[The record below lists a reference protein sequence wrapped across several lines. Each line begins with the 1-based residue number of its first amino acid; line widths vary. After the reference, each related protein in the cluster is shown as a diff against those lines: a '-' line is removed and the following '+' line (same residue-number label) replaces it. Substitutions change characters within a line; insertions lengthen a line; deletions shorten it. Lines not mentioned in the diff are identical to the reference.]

1 MTTTDPAVQFWLRY
15 VEAEGGLHEDAGDQ
29 VLAMLPEELRTALD
43 LPEEVAVTAD
53 PEVAREDGAL
63 LLLPGHPV
71 LDQAAAS
78 VLEQGDGGSAWLPWP
93 EAVLPAPAALLE
105 RARERFDV
113 DHGRIDAGG
122 HPARVYLPVLRVGA
136 LVSYTA
142 GLGGRFQE
150 REEVWVDARSGL
162 ALGGSLVR
170 TVAQAPLLEVPDA
183 SHRVLVPDLVK
194 ALAGAHASIED
205 RALARREALATQAQA
220 ALREELARTDA
231 YYEAALASI
240 AKRRAQATPDRR
252 RLLDAQAEATG
263 VERARRR
270 AEIEEKFRPSH
281 EVRPYRL
288 HLLLV
293 PALELPVQV
302 RRGAAAYP
310 FALTWVLPRAGFA
323 DVCCPHCGA
332 ADRLVAGRDRLGCRA
347 CLGRPAAAAPPPP
360 APVSAPVS
368 APDPGAAP
376 PPSPAPEPPAPRPP
390 AGAAPS
396 KPPRRPAPAAAR
408 PTRKPGR
415 SPAAARAPA
424 AGLDRERFRRA
435 AGKLPAAFWE
445 TVAGGERW
453 PRKQVAPGSP
463 LSVLYRLYGAEGPA
477 CAVGIP
483 PGQSRRLASITMMTA
498 SPYPGL
504 PNATTGVVQLD
515 DGSTYP
521 YTLRWSLEAG
531 KPVVAEVLPFPETA
545 GPVLPSRRTLH
556 PAVAERLYDEVPGSP
571 AALDPV
577 AAALWDGGLRHLGL
591 PLVVRCLAAW
601 WRLREQPS
609 HPPAVLAAALAT
621 LVAGPSGAWDLV
633 EQALGALGVDPAEAT
648 AAANDLQQRLRLS
661 SEQPW

>member
-220 ALREELARTDA
+220 ALREERNCPCRCAAAPRPTRSRSPGCCPARASPMSAART
-231 YYEAALASI
+231 AAPPTGWWRVGTGSAAVPASDVP
-240 AKRRAQATPDRR
+240 RRPPPRPRPPCRPPCQPRTRGRRLPHHLLPSHLLPDR
-252 RLLDAQAEATG
+252 LP
-263 VERARRR
+263 ARHP
-270 AEIEEKFRPSH
+270 PS
-281 EVRPYRL
+281 
-288 HLLLV
+288 
-293 PALELPVQV
+293 
-302 RRGAAAYP
+302 RRGDP
-310 FALTWVLPRAGFA
+310 RRPLP
-323 DVCCPHCGA
+323 
-332 ADRLVAGRDRLGCRA
+332 
-347 CLGRPAAAAPPPP
+347 GRPASQAGRPRRHARQRLAWTASGSGGPP
-360 APVSAPVS
+360 ASSRPRSGRRWPAASAGRAS
-368 APDPGAAP
+368 
-376 PPSPAPEPPAPRPP
+376 RW
-390 AGAAPS
+390 
-396 KPPRRPAPAAAR
+396 RPA
-408 PTRKPGR
+408 
-415 SPAAARAPA
+415 
-424 AGLDRERFRRA
+424 
-435 AGKLPAAFWE
+435 LP
-445 TVAGGERW
+445 
-453 PRKQVAPGSP
+453 
-463 LSVLYRLYGAEGPA
+463 
-477 CAVGIP
+477 
-483 PGQSRRLASITMMTA
+483 
-498 SPYPGL
+498 
-504 PNATTGVVQLD
+504 
-515 DGSTYP
+515 
-521 YTLRWSLEAG
+521 
-531 KPVVAEVLPFPETA
+531 
-545 GPVLPSRRTLH
+545 
-556 PAVAERLYDEVPGSP
+556 
-571 AALDPV
+571 
-577 AAALWDGGLRHLGL
+577 
-591 PLVVRCLAAW
+591 
-601 WRLREQPS
+601 
-609 HPPAVLAAALAT
+609 
-621 LVAGPSGAWDLV
+621 
-633 EQALGALGVDPAEAT
+633 
-648 AAANDLQQRLRLS
+648 
-661 SEQPW
+661 